1 MSADQSLARPGPGD
15 RTGSESSPTSANG
28 HGRPNGEAVDTDTNG
43 PPTDTNSPAAG
54 APGGNATAGPP
65 ATATAGAPG
74 GTATATTGAPATGG
88 PSSGVAALLT
98 PLTEALF
105 GALTVRVQFWDGSA
119 LGPVESAGTLYV
131 KSPNALR
138 RILWAPGELGL
149 SRAFVAGELDFD
161 GDLFQMIKALRP
173 QGSMLRTQ
181 LPAIPTA
188 LPAALRSARRMRLLT
203 VPPAPPPEEARPQG
217 RRHSKRRDA
226 SSVGHHYNV
235 GNDFYRLLLG
245 ETMTYSCAR
254 FVNPTDSLDTAQEA
268 KHELVCR
275 KLGLHERPGQ
285 RLLDVGCG
293 WGSMAMHAARHHGAQ
308 AVGITI
314 SRPQA
319 ELARQRVKDAGLEQQ
334 VEIRIQ
340 DYRDLGQERFH
351 VISSIGMFE
360 HVGKERMA
368 EYFATMRRHLL
379 PEGRL
384 LNHAVSSI
392 GGSKPSRRS
401 FTHRYMFPDGE
412 LIDVGEVAVAMEAAG
427 FEVRDVE
434 SLREHYGETVRR
446 WLDNIDR
453 HWDEMVAIVGEGRA
467 RVWLLYLTAARV
479 GFQDGGMAIHQVL
492 GVTPGP
498 DGASGMPSTRRTW
511 N

>member
-1 MSADQSLARPGPGD
+1 TNGSAPGVAEGTATSTNGSAPGVAEG
-15 RTGSESSPTSANG
+15 TATSANQG
-28 HGRPNGEAVDTDTNG
+28 
-43 PPTDTNSPAAG
+43 
-54 APGGNATAGPP
+54 
-65 ATATAGAPG
+65 
-74 GTATATTGAPATGG
+74 PATG
-88 PSSGVAALLT
+88 VAAMVESLSR
-98 PLTEALF
+98 ALF
-105 GALTVRVQFWDGSA
+105 GPLLVRAEFWDGSV
-119 LGPVESAGTLYV
+119 LGPENSPGTLYV
-131 KSPNALR
+131 RSPDALR

-149 SRAFVAGELDFD
+149 SRAFVAGDLDFD
-161 GDLFQMIKALRP
+161 GDLFEMIQALRP
-173 QGSMLRTQ
+173 HGSTLRTQ
-181 LPAIPTA
+181 LPAVPFA
-188 LPAALRSARRMRLLT
+188 LPAAVRSARRMGLLT
-203 VPPAPPPEEARPQG
+203 RPPAPPPEEARPHG
-217 RRHSKRRDA
+217 RRHSKGRDA
-226 SSVGHHYNV
+226 SSVGHHYDV

-293 WGSMAMHAARHHGAQ
+293 WGSMAIHAARHHGAR

-319 ELARQRVKDAGLEQQ
+319 ELARTRVRDAGLEQQ

-340 DYRDLGQERFH
+340 DYRDLGQERFD
-351 VISSIGMFE
+351 VISSVGMFE

-392 GGSKPSRRS
+392 GGSKPGRRS

-434 SLREHYGETVRR
+434 SLREHYGQTVCR
-446 WLDNIDR
+446 WLENIHN

-492 GVTPGP
+492 GVSPGP